1 MERYYSQGG
10 PAEATVGTSNRERWL
25 PPIWPDE
32 VVETLEARTRSQV
45 RGLRLWLLLTL
56 IVALPLAAVGCG
68 SGSGKQSPT
77 AAAATTTASAASATP
92 TSATP
97 SAAASP
103 ATTVVS
109 PPSTPAGTPLVQS
122 TPAAT
127 ATPTPTP
134 RATPVAR
141 VPTPTPTLPP
151 HGQTAL
157 VPILM
162 YHYVR
167 PSPGPSDPIGVD
179 LSVPPQNF
187 EEQIAWLV
195 ASGFNTMTMRELE
208 EVRAGKIGLP
218 PKPIVL
224 TFDDGYRDF
233 YTSVFPL
240 LKKYHLK
247 ATAFIITGFVGQPA
261 YMTWGM
267 IEQIDKSGLVDVGAH
282 TVTHLDLAQ
291 LSTAEQTEQIDN
303 CQKALEQH
311 LGHTVYDFAYPSGDY
326 NSTTLRI
333 LQQAGFQT
341 AVTTQNRWSQATDP
355 PLQLPRVRV
364 HGQVTLFEYKA
375 MLQ

>member
-1 MERYYSQGG
+1 
-10 PAEATVGTSNRERWL
+10 
-25 PPIWPDE
+25 
-32 VVETLEARTRSQV
+32 
-45 RGLRLWLLLTL
+45 
-56 IVALPLAAVGCG
+56 
-68 SGSGKQSPT
+68 
-77 AAAATTTASAASATP
+77 
-92 TSATP
+92 
-97 SAAASP
+97 
-103 ATTVVS
+103 
-109 PPSTPAGTPLVQS
+109 
-122 TPAAT
+122 
-127 ATPTPTP
+127 
-134 RATPVAR
+134 
-141 VPTPTPTLPP
+141 
-151 HGQTAL
+151 
-157 VPILM
+157 M

-179 LSVPPQNF
+179 LSVPPQDF

-195 ASGFNTMTMRELE
+195 SSGFNTMTMRELE

-261 YMTWGM
+261 YMTWSM
-267 IEQIDKSGLVDVGAH
+267 IDAIDKSGLVDVGAH
-282 TVTHLDLAQ
+282 TVTHPDLAQ

-311 LGHTVYDFAYPSGDY
+311 LGHPVYDFAYPSGDY
-326 NSTTLRI
+326 NSTTLEI
-333 LQQAGFQT
+333 LQRAGFQT

-355 PLQLPRVRV
+355 SLQLPRVRV
-364 HGQVTLFEYKA
+364 HGQVTLVEYKA